1 MPRLVIVSN
10 RVAVPDRADKG
21 SAGGL
26 AVALREA
33 FQAYQG
39 LWFGWSGRV
48 AAQPALRPTIVD
60 KERVQYAVIDL
71 TPRDRQEYYSGF
83 ANRALWP
90 TMHYRVGLSDFSR
103 TDRKSVV

>member
-1 MPRLVIVSN
+1 VKGSVLERSLPRLVIVSN
-10 RVAVPDRADKG
+10 RVWVPDATGKG

-39 LWFGWSGRV
+39 LWFGWSGKV
-48 AAQPALRPTIVD
+48 AAHPTSQPRIVD
-60 KERVQYAVIDL
+60 KGNVQYVLMDPTSL
-71 TPRDRQEYYSGF
+71 DRQEYYSGF

-90 TMHYRVGLSDFSR
+90 TMQE
-103 TDRKSVV
+103 VVPVV